1 MLEIYDKKSGLK
13 FPNGETWDVERI
25 KADPTYSMLFD
36 TDCVIEVVGGVT
48 RSYTPLESLA
58 EAYGIEMGDD
68 PNETLEQI
76 EAERKRQV
84 EYNKNAP
91 TVLEQAAADAKEAKS
106 KADTTAASVNEYMDA
121 LLGLNT
127 TDETEATDAE

>member
-25 KADPTYSMLFD
+25 KADPAYSMLFD

-84 EYNKNAP
+84 EYNKSAP

-106 KADTTAASVNEYMDA
+106 TADTTAASMNEYMDA
-121 LLGLNT
+121 LLGLNG
-127 TDETEATDAE
+127 TEATDAE